1 MNNYTEQDLKN
12 QLKPYSNNAFAAFF
26 QKIWRGWLSAW
37 YSFADKH
44 PKLANLIYTVFFF
57 IVFSQGVTIYQM
69 LVLIFLPEAFGLQ
82 LAATEFMWP
91 KIPITLFGVSYN
103 WNVLGYDI
111 ITNKAGE
118 VIVGGGL
125 GYFIAFEI
133 ATFTAQCINFPL
145 QRNITYRS
153 HGNPWYQAMW
163 YFIGWVL
170 VSLFCNAIN
179 GLWIP
184 LAAQVMAPWLYSI
197 LVMIAQGGIAMVIF
211 FFIFLVIFPDN
222 NKVAKKTKA
231 KYEKLKAANA
241 SENKLAKAEK
251 AYKTAQDKADRSNSE
266 KEYRQSLTQ
275 ANSKA
280 LKYFAIVKQYD
291 AAVAETKAEYE
302 NLEKS
307 RTSEMDVSKQAKLVD
322 AYASAQ
328 KKEAD
333 LKAKAE
339 EAFAKACEAIELKE
353 EKTLAYNAVMERLGL
368 QAK

>member
-1 MNNYTEQDLKN
+1 MTYTEKDLQN
-12 QLKPYSNNAFAAFF
+12 QLKPYSKNALAAFF
-26 QKIWRGWLSAW
+26 QRIWRGWLSLW
-37 YSFADKH
+37 YGFADKH
-44 PKLANLIYTVFFF
+44 PKLANFIYMIFFF
-57 IVFSQGVTIYQM
+57 VVFSQGVTIYQM
-69 LVLIFLPEAFGLQ
+69 LVLIFLPELFGLE

-91 KIPITLFGVSYN
+91 KIPLTLFGVSYN
-103 WNVLGYDI
+103 WNILGYDI
-111 ITNKAGE
+111 IRNTADE
-118 VIVGGGL
+118 VIIGGGL

-222 NKVAKKTKA
+222 NKVARKTKVR
-231 KYEKLKAANA
+231 YEKLKAANA
-241 SENKLAKAEK
+241 PAEKLARAEK
-251 AYKTAQDKADRSNSE
+251 AYRAAQDRADRSNAE
-266 KEYRQSLTQ
+266 KEYAQAVAK

-280 LKYFAIVKQYD
+280 LMYFATVKKTGEAE
-291 AAVAETKAEYE
+291 AATKAADEAFR
-302 NLEKS
+302 S
-307 RTSEMDVSKQAKLVD
+307 AKLGDMSANALAKKVD
-322 AYASAQ
+322 ALAEAQ
-328 KKEAD
+328 
-333 LKAKAE
+333 KAE
-339 EAFAKACEAIELKE
+339 EALKARISSNFEAACKAIDTKE
-353 EKTLAYNAVMERLGL
+353 EKTQIYRAVMARLGL
-368 QAK
+368 PVKE

>member
-1 MNNYTEQDLKN
+1 MNYTEQDLKN
-12 QLKPYSNNAFAAFF
+12 QLKPYSKNGFVAFF

-37 YSFADKH
+37 YGFADKH
-44 PKLANLIYTVFFF
+44 PKLSNLIYMVFFF

-69 LVLIFLPEAFGLQ
+69 LVLIFLPEAFGLE
-82 LAATEFMWP
+82 LAAAEFMWP

-103 WNVLGYDI
+103 WNILGYDI
-111 ITNKAGE
+111 ITNDAGQA
-118 VIVGGGL
+118 IIGGGL

-184 LAAQVMAPWLYSI
+184 LAAQVMAPWLFSI
-197 LVMIAQGGIAMVIF
+197 LAMIAQGGIAMVIF
-211 FFIFLVIFPDN
+211 FFIFLIIFPDN
-222 NKVAKKTKA
+222 NKVAKKAKA
-231 KYEKLKAANA
+231 KYDKLQAANA
-241 SENKLAKAEK
+241 PANKLAKAEM
-251 AYKTAQDKADRSNSE
+251 AYKTAQDKADRSNTE

-280 LKYFAIVKQYD
+280 IKYFAIEKKLN
-291 AAVAETKAEYE
+291 AAVEETKKSNQA
-302 NLEKS
+302 LE
-307 RTSEMDVSKQAKLVD
+307 QAKADGMKVSVVAKRVD
-322 AYASAQ
+322 AYAAAE
-328 KKEAD
+328 KYEEE
-333 LKAKAE
+333 LKAKLAD
-339 EAFAKACEAIELKE
+339 AFTAAGKAIELKE
-353 EKTLAYNAVMERLGL
+353 EKTQAYYAVMERLGL
-368 QAK
+368 QVK